1 MKKIRVAIV
10 DDHAV
15 VRMGLKYALA
25 LMEDLEL
32 VGEHSDGIGVVPFIH
47 KTHPDVVL
55 LDIRMPGKDGI
66 SALEDILS
74 VYPQVKVVM
83 LTTSGTEEDVYR
95 SLQRGAHGYVLK
107 DRDPKDIVMAIRTVA
122 AGSHFIPDEIR
133 EIYQAGL
140 MMPKLTSREMDVLK
154 FMAQGCAN
162 REIAEKME
170 ISEDGVKLHLR
181 HVYVKLGAKD
191 RVSALA
197 IAIQKG
203 IISAP

>member
-32 VGEHSDGIGVVPFIH
+32 VGEHSDGVGVVPFIH

-95 SLQRGAHGYVLK
+95 SLHASY
-107 DRDPKDIVMAIRTVA
+107 
-122 AGSHFIPDEIR
+122 
-133 EIYQAGL
+133 Y
-140 MMPKLTSREMDVLK
+140 
-154 FMAQGCAN
+154 
-162 REIAEKME
+162 
-170 ISEDGVKLHLR
+170 
-181 HVYVKLGAKD
+181 
-191 RVSALA
+191 
-197 IAIQKG
+197 
-203 IISAP
+203 